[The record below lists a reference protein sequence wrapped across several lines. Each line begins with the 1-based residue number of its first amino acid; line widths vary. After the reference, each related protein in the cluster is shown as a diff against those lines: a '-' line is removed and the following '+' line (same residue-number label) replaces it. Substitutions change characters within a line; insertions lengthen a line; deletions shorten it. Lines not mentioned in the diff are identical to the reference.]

1 MNKIGFLFQNE
12 CSGVLNL
19 KTKLA
24 ALERHD
30 AHEPARRPLTPGR
43 SDGERLQR
51 DEKKRC
57 VRIRSCRG
65 EVLCYIDKHTHIMRA
80 AMMTSDLMDDD
91 ADAMTVVVDQF
102 HSAVGIHAESVT
114 INL

>member
-1 MNKIGFLFQNE
+1 MQRSFEFEK
-12 CSGVLNL
+12 
-19 KTKLA
+19 KLA
-24 ALERHD
+24 ALPRHD

-65 EVLCYIDKHTHIMRA
+65 EVLCYINKHTHIMNA
-80 AMMTSDLMDDD
+80 AIMKSDLMDDD